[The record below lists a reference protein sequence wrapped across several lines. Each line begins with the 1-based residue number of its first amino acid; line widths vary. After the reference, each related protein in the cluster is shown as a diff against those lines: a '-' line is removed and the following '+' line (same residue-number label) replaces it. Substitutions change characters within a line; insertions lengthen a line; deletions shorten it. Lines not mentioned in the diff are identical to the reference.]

1 MNTQDLYDA
10 ILEVNFD
17 HYITQH
23 ELDVE
28 YDDFRLEI
36 DLMYRENYDQFPLWD
51 PEMETNLDKVADIVG
66 QAHVELA
73 ELSVEEEQQ
82 KEKKAEL
89 KEQLQCHVEL
99 FLRYKA
105 MKFEQEYPQNR
116 RLKRK
121 DIWSIQKV
129 DFEAGDIEEED
140 AYLEVFEEL
149 IIEGYY
155 EKIESGG
162 DQKHDIFHVVEV

>member
-51 PEMETNLDKVADIVG
+51 PEMEINLDKIADIVG

-73 ELSVEEEQQ
+73 ELSVEEEQK

-99 FLRYKA
+99 FLRYKS

-129 DFEAGDIEEED
+129 DFEAGNIEEED

>member
-51 PEMETNLDKVADIVG
+51 PEMEINLDKIADIVG

-99 FLRYKA
+99 FLRYKS

-149 IIEGYY
+149 ITEGYY

-162 DQKHDIFHVVEV
+162 DKKHDIFHVVEV